1 MWRALP
7 ILVAAVLLAG
17 CGPKRAATGTVS
29 GTITYK
35 GKPVNGAVLHF
46 YPAKG
51 GAAETVMI
59 PVNQEGAF
67 DASGVPPGDY
77 KVVVQP
83 SKGTSGPSTKGMSK
97 AKLDEMKGKL
107 DEMKTPATIPIPKKV
122 QDVGSTNL
130 TCSVTTGKQEVT
142 LEVMD

>member
-1 MWRALP
+1 MRRTLTVLVVALL
-7 ILVAAVLLAG
+7 LVG
-17 CGPKRAATGTVS
+17 CGPKRAPSGTVS
-29 GTITYK
+29 GTVTYK
-35 GKPVNGAVLHF
+35 GRPVNGAVLHF

-51 GAAETVMI
+51 GATETVMI

-83 SKGTSGPSTKGMSK
+83 SAGTSGPSTKGMSK

-130 TCSVTTGKQEVT
+130 TCSVTTGKQDVT
-142 LEVMD
+142 LEVKD